1 MRKSIYLFSKTI
13 MGFCYLQ
20 LYMIPS
26 DSCVCI
32 ELFDIDM
39 FVEFVHTQTHTFK
52 GTFSL
57 N

>member
-1 MRKSIYLFSKTI
+1 